1 VRALCFD
8 VDGTLSD
15 SDNVLTARLASL
27 IPPGLVADRR
37 RLARSLVM
45 SLEGPAN
52 ASMALAD
59 RLGLD
64 DQAAVVLD
72 WAYRHRGRS
81 RPHTRMIE
89 GVDALLAGL
98 ADRYPLAV
106 VSARDAAST
115 LRFLDA
121 HGLRDFFSIIVTAQ
135 SAEHTKPFPDPIW
148 LAARHFGVPASD
160 CLMIGD
166 TTMDILAAR
175 SAGAQSIGVLC
186 GFGRH
191 AELVRSGAHAIVPA
205 TPDVENLLAID

>member
-1 VRALCFD
+1 
-8 VDGTLSD
+8 
-15 SDNVLTARLASL
+15 
-27 IPPGLVADRR
+27 
-37 RLARSLVM
+37 
-45 SLEGPAN
+45 
-52 ASMALAD
+52 
-59 RLGLD
+59 
-64 DQAAVVLD
+64 
-72 WAYRHRGRS
+72 
-81 RPHTRMIE
+81 MIE
-89 GVDALLAGL
+89 GVDALLAEL

-106 VSARDAAST
+106 VSARDASST

-121 HGLRDFFSIIVTAQ
+121 HGLRDFFGIIVTAQ

-148 LAARHFGVPASD
+148 LAARHFGVPASE